1 MVGLFVCSLL
11 DTPANTCYQELMDA
25 RDFLLRVIP
34 PVEASD

>member
-1 MVGLFVCSLL
+1 M
-11 DTPANTCYQELMDA
+11 TEAMTCYQELMDA